1 MINYNIDT
9 FEEFKY
15 YSVFDTDNERSIF
28 FDFSIDEV
36 RPSKEDELFYLNQAD
51 VNGITTF
58 YSFLT
63 REEEDVIYEDYSKLY
78 VGKNFHHS
86 KERKLKPYSK
96 QKRRSFNLVF

>member
-1 MINYNIDT
+1 MSNYNIDT

-15 YSVFDTDNERSIF
+15 SSVFHTDNERSIF
-28 FDFSIDEV
+28 FDFSINEV

-63 REEEDVIYEDYSKLY
+63 REEEDVIYKEYIKLY
-78 VGKNFHHS
+78 VGKQFQHS
-86 KERKLKPYSK
+86 KERKLNSYSK
-96 QKRRSFNLVF
+96 QKRRSCNLVF